1 MKSLIDLAEQGLIP
15 DRLIRYGIK
24 MLDRRRLAEEAR
36 KESEAG
42 ESGVC
47 RFIQDLRESPIALE
61 VEKPKEQHYEIPPA
75 FFQKVL
81 GKRMK
86 YSACYWP
93 STVKSLDEA
102 EEAML
107 ALTCERAQMEDGM
120 EVLDLGCGW
129 GSLSFWMAEKYP
141 RSRVLAVSNSVPQGE
156 FIRARARALSLT
168 NVEVMTTDM
177 NRFDT
182 DRRFD
187 RIISLEMFEH
197 MRNWERL
204 LERISGWLKID
215 GKLFIHIFTHR
226 RFLYLFKTDGADN
239 WMGRHFFT
247 AGLMPSD
254 DLLLCF
260 QNHLVQ
266 EEHWRVSGIHY
277 QKTAEAWLR
286 RMDSQADE
294 VRTLFKE
301 VYGAAEARRWFQR
314 WRIFFMACA
323 ELWGFRG
330 GKEWIVSHYRF
341 RKRFE

>member
-1 MKSLIDLAEQGLIP
+1 VKFLIDLAEQGFVP
-15 DRLIRYGIK
+15 DRLIRYGIR

-36 KESEAG
+36 KESAAE

-47 RFIQDLRESPIALE
+47 RFIQELRESPIALE
-61 VEKPKEQHYEIPPA
+61 VEKPKEQHYEVSPA

-81 GKRMK
+81 GKRIK

-93 STVKSLDEA
+93 TGVKNLDEA

-107 ALTCERAQMEDGM
+107 ELTCERAQVEDGM
-120 EVLDLGCGW
+120 EILDLGCGW
-129 GSLSFWMAEKYP
+129 GSLSLWIAEKFP
-141 RSRVLAVSNSVPQGE
+141 KCRVLAVSNSVPQGE
-156 FIRARARALSLT
+156 FIRARARGLALS
-168 NVEVMTTDM
+168 NVEVMTADM

-187 RIISLEMFEH
+187 RILSVEMFEH

-204 LERISGWLKID
+204 LERISEWMKRD

-226 RFLYLFKTDGADN
+226 RFSYLFEADGPDN

-260 QNHLVQ
+260 QSHLLL
-266 EEHWRVSGIHY
+266 EEHWRVSGMHY
-277 QKTAEAWLR
+277 KKTAEAWLR
-286 RMDSQADE
+286 SLDSQADE
-294 VRTLFKE
+294 VRHLFRE
-301 VYGAAEARRWFQR
+301 IYGAGEARRWFQR

-341 RKRFE
+341 RKR

>member
-1 MKSLIDLAEQGLIP
+1 MRFLIDMAETGVIP
-15 DRLIRYGIK
+15 DRLIRWGIR
-24 MLDRRRLAEEAR
+24 MLNRRRLAQEAR
-36 KESEAG
+36 KEIEAG
-42 ESGVC
+42 ENGVC
-47 RFIQDLRESPIALE
+47 RFIQHLRESPIAVE
-61 VEKPKEQHYEIPPA
+61 VQKPKEQHYEIPPA
-75 FFQKVL
+75 FFEKIL

-86 YSACYWP
+86 YSACCWP
-93 STVKSLDEA
+93 PAVKSLDEA

-107 ALTCERAQMEDGM
+107 ELTCERAQVEDGM

-129 GSLSFWMAEKYP
+129 GSLSLWVAGNYP
-141 RSRVLAVSNSVPQGE
+141 GSRVLAVSNSAPQGE

-204 LERISGWLKID
+204 LERVSGWLKRE
-215 GKLFIHIFTHR
+215 GKVFIHVFSHR
-226 RFLYLFKTDGADN
+226 RFSYLFETEGADD

-260 QNHLVQ
+260 QEHLVL

-286 RMDSQADE
+286 RLDARKE
-294 VRTLFKE
+294 EIKGLFRE
-301 VYGAAEARRWFQR
+301 IYGPAHAERWFQR

-323 ELWGFRG
+323 ELWGFRH
-330 GKEWIVSHYRF
+330 GKEWLVSHYRF
-341 RKRFE
+341 RKR